1 MGRPPR
7 LSALLAVALPLLGVP
22 LAATAGL
29 LLGAAVHR
37 SVPFGSLLGTVVGA
51 LFGWDGPR

>member
-1 MGRPPR
+1 MDLPPRPPR

-37 SVPFGSLLGTVVGA
+37 SVPFGSLLGALAGA
-51 LFGWDGPR
+51 LFG